1 MILKISLSL
10 IVIIIFVVIVLLI
23 RAPKSY
29 RVTRSILINA
39 TPAEIFPYANNP
51 QTMQEWNPFTMD
63 DPTLKMT
70 YSGPSEGIGA
80 QSAWDGNSNTGKGQ
94 ATIIESEMQKKVT
107 VRLEF
112 VKPMKGTNRGE
123 YLLEEKGLAT
133 LFTWSLYEE
142 SFVPRVLS
150 QVINLDKIIGDQ
162 FERGLEK
169 LKTIVESKIN

>member
-10 IVIIIFVVIVLLI
+10 VAIVILAVIVLIL

-29 RVTRSILINA
+29 KVTRSILITA
-39 TPAEIFPYANNP
+39 TPVDIFSYANNP
-51 QTMQEWNPFTMD
+51 RTMQEWNPFTMD

-70 YSGPSEGIGA
+70 YSGPAEGIGA
-80 QSAWDGNSNTGKGQ
+80 QSAWDGNSNTGKGT
-94 ATIIESEMQKKVT
+94 ATVIESVMYKKVS

-112 VKPMKGTNRGE
+112 EKPFKGTNHGE
-123 YLLEEKGLAT
+123 YLLEEKGTST

-150 QVINLDKIIGDQ
+150 QIINLDKIIGDQ
-162 FERGLEK
+162 FERGLAK
-169 LKTIVESKIN
+169 LKTIVESKEK

>member
-10 IVIIIFVVIVLLI
+10 IAVIVLIVIVLLV

-29 RVTRSILINA
+29 KVTRSILINA
-39 TPAEIFPYANNP
+39 SPAEIFPYANNP
-51 QTMQEWNPFTMD
+51 RTMQEWNPFTMD

-70 YSGPSEGIGA
+70 YRGPAEGIGA

-94 ATIIESEMQKKVT
+94 ATVLESNMNKLVSVK
-107 VRLEF
+107 LEF
-112 VKPMKGTNRGE
+112 EKPLKGTNRGE
-123 YLLEEKGLAT
+123 YLLEEQGSSTK
-133 LFTWSLYEE
+133 FTWSLYEE

-162 FERGLEK
+162 FERGLAN
-169 LKTIVESKIN
+169 LKTIVESKRK